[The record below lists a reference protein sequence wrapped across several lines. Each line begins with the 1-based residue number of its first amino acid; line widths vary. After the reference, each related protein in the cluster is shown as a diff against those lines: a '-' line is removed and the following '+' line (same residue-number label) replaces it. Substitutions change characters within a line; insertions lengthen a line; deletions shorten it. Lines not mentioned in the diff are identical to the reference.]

1 MIERLPL
8 GSTTHIAQDNSTGI
22 SSLLFLPAGADVQ
35 AFSHWLRAHES
46 DVLGFDTET
55 TGLDFHATDFD
66 VRQVCFGTSTGHAV
80 VIDGSDTVL
89 VVGCISA
96 AVKSGRQIWA
106 HNATYDAG
114 AVFARYRVRLRK
126 LRCSLVLTR
135 ALAPDTITTKRGSLK
150 DLRPATQAALD
161 RLAGHYRQRSGD
173 VLPDRSE
180 HSWLPKAVSLLG
192 ADDPILLEY
201 VATDSIECA
210 RLVEDWRDETVE
222 APIGSS
228 VLTAGLTPW
237 NAALMETQIEDL
249 WRWPAMR
256 GYRLDMAEI
265 GNQIELLETSRR
277 EGALLHG
284 VDLTANSGATRQWIR
299 SRGIRI
305 QDLDGKPSLSHKH
318 YKQAFVPQD
327 ASEDWADFK
336 AIREVAQTASKVK
349 ELMERQ
355 VQGRIYP
362 SIRAI
367 GAITGRMSIGKPAIQ
382 NIPTALRKLLL
393 AEENHVL
400 VGCDLNRVEPCV
412 LAAMSQD
419 EALIEAVMG
428 DVYIELA
435 VAVYGEENRER
446 IIAESRSDAGS
457 PERKIAKTALLA
469 MIYGQGPASLAGNLS
484 ITPSEAQEVINSL
497 RQAYPTMNRWINDIK
512 YRAKRGDA
520 MSTFF
525 GRPLAQ
531 TSDKPYRMVNWTVQ
545 GTAADLFKQI
555 TLRVAAGLP
564 QDALY
569 LPVHDELVVQVP
581 IGMEQDAVQML
592 AEAMTTDLDGVPIT
606 GTPVVLGNRLGH
618 A

>member
-1 MIERLPL
+1 MSHATL
-8 GSTTHIAQDNSTGI
+8 IAQDRSTGVA
-22 SSLLFLPAGADVQ
+22 SLLFLPAGAEVHEFDR
-35 AFSHWLRAHES
+35 WLRANKT

-80 VIDGSDTVL
+80 VIDGSDTEL
-89 VVGCISA
+89 VVGCLTA

-114 AVFARYRVRLRK
+114 AVFTRYRVRLRK

-135 ALAPDTITTKRGSLK
+135 ALAPDTIATQRGSLK
-150 DLRPATQAALD
+150 DLRPATQDALN
-161 RLAGHYRQRSGD
+161 RLAGHYMQRCGRA
-173 VLPDRSE
+173 LLERSE
-180 HSWLPKAVSLLG
+180 HSWLPGAVALLG

-201 VATDSIECA
+201 VATDAIECA
-210 RLVEDWRDETVE
+210 RLVEDWRDESTE
-222 APIGSS
+222 ARTGDS
-228 VLTAGLTPW
+228 VLAATAQW
-237 NAALMETQIEDL
+237 KAAMMETRIEDL
-249 WRWPAMR
+249 WRWPAAR
-256 GYRLDMAEI
+256 GYRLDMAEL
-265 GNQIELLETSRR
+265 GHQLGRLETSRH
-277 EGALLHG
+277 EGALRHG
-284 VDLTANSGATRQWIR
+284 VDLTANSEATRQWIR

-305 QDLDGKPSLSHKH
+305 QDPDGKVTLSHKH
-318 YKQAFVPQD
+318 YKQAFVPND
-327 ASEDWADFK
+327 AAEDWADFK
-336 AIREVAQTASKVK
+336 AIREVAQTASKLS

-355 VQGRIYP
+355 VGGRIYP

-367 GAITGRMSIGKPAIQ
+367 GAVTGRMSIGKPAIQ

-419 EALIEAVMG
+419 EALMEAVMG

-469 MIYGQGPASLAGNLS
+469 MIYGQGPTSLARNLS
-484 ITPSEAQEVINSL
+484 ITSSDAREVINSL
-497 RQAYPTMNRWINDIK
+497 RRAYPTMNRWINDVK

-525 GRPLAQ
+525 GRPLAE
-531 TSDKPYRMVNWTVQ
+531 TRDKPYRMVNWTVQ

-564 QDALY
+564 RDALY

-581 IGMEQDAVQML
+581 AGLEQNALQVLGD
-592 AEAMTTDLDGVPIT
+592 AMTTEMAGVPIT
-606 GTPVVLGNRLGH
+606 GTPVILGPRLGH